1 MANLQCKA
9 SVGIDCAQWILFE
22 PLSNQSSDPIRD
34 HAKSVCSA
42 KIFTSFD
49 VSRQL
54 NKIVPLL
61 CLALLIAVASE
72 GAVITRGPYLQRASS
87 SNIVV
92 RWRTDTATSSRVRYG
107 TNMASLSFTQDST
120 ATVVDHEILIAS
132 LASDTRY
139 YYTVGTTT
147 AVLASTNT
155 SQYFLTHPQPGTS
168 KPMRVWV
175 IGDAG
180 TGTTN
185 QLAVRNA
192 FYTYNGN
199 KDVNVWLQL
208 GDNAYNTG
216 TDAEYQTAVFN
227 VYSNQLRRTVTWPT
241 LGNHDTAQSTNF
253 VNTYPYFSIFTLPAA
268 GECGGVASG
277 TEHYYSFDHG
287 MVHFICLDSMTASRA
302 KNGAMATWLQTDL
315 ATTTNHWIVAYW
327 HHPPYTK
334 GSHDS
339 DTEIELME
347 MRENFLPILEAGGVD
362 LVLSGHS
369 HVYERSLFISR
380 HYGLSTSFS
389 SGNIVQA
396 GSGRGTGAYVKSSDP
411 GAASYGTVYA
421 VAGCSGQ
428 ATGGTLDHPAMYIS
442 LNNLGSMVLD
452 IRSNRLD
459 AVFLRENGATND
471 WFTVRKDYPLP
482 NNTFPIAANDSTTT
496 LEDVAV
502 TIPVLA
508 NDRDADGDRL
518 AIQSITQ
525 GTNGTTAISGTN
537 VVYRPPTNWNGSDS
551 FTYVASD
558 GRGGSATGRVSVTV
572 LATNDAPSWT
582 SNLLVFPVAL
592 LGNPYSNS
600 VAANAID
607 PDAGN
612 TLTFT
617 RLSGPTWL
625 DISPSGA
632 LAGVPRSDALGTN
645 TWTLQASDGHGS
657 SAQTTLRIT
666 VVRTAIYEAELATLN
681 GAAVATT
688 YAGYSGSGYADY
700 AHNNSD
706 YVQWT
711 VPLTVSGN
719 YSIAF
724 RYALITGSRPLQ
736 ITVNGQVAGT
746 VAFPSTGAWTT
757 WSSTLPLNVIL
768 NAGNNTIR
776 ASATGSNG
784 ANVDY
789 LALTVLTNPPVA
801 MVFTQ
806 MAFTNRTLTFT
817 GTGPNGGNYRVWAT
831 TNITAPAT
839 NWSIIAS
846 GAFNGGV
853 FTFTD
858 SQSTNFNGRFYR
870 LSAP

>member
-1 MANLQCKA
+1 MKRHLHKA
-9 SVGIDCAQWILFE
+9 
-22 PLSNQSSDPIRD
+22 
-34 HAKSVCSA
+34 
-42 KIFTSFD
+42 
-49 VSRQL
+49 
-54 NKIVPLL
+54 VPLL
-61 CLALLIAVASE
+61 CIALFLAFTSE

-92 RWRTDTATSSRVRYG
+92 RWRTDIATSSRVRYG
-107 TNMASLSFTQDST
+107 TNIANLNFTHDDTASVTN
-120 ATVVDHEILIAS
+120 HEIVVS
-132 LASDTRY
+132 GLASDTRY
-139 YYTVGTTT
+139 YYTVGTTS
-147 AVLASTNT
+147 AMLAPTNT
-155 SQYFLTHPQPGTS
+155 TQYFLTHPLPGAS

-199 KDVNVWLQL
+199 RDVNVWLQL
-208 GDNAYNTG
+208 GDNAYTSG

-227 VYSNQLRRTVTWPT
+227 VYSNQLRHTVTWST
-241 LGNHDTAQSTNF
+241 LGNHDTDQSTAF
-253 VNTYPYFSIFTLPAA
+253 VNSYPYFSIFTLPAA

-302 KNGAMATWLQTDL
+302 KNGAMAAWLQSDL
-315 ATTTNHWIVAYW
+315 AATTNDWIIAYW

-339 DTEIELME
+339 DTEIELIE
-347 MRENFLPILEAGGVD
+347 MRENILPILEAGGVD

-380 HYGLSTSFS
+380 HYGLSSTFAS
-389 SGNIVQA
+389 SNVVQT

-411 GAASYGTVYA
+411 GSAGYGTVYA

-428 ATGGTLDHPAMYIS
+428 ASGGTLDHPAMYIS

-452 IRSNRLD
+452 ITSNRLD
-459 AVFLRENGATND
+459 AVFLRETGATND
-471 WFTVRKDYPLP
+471 WFTLRKDFSSP
-482 NNTFPIAANDSTTT
+482 NNAPPIAANDNTTT
-496 LEDVAV
+496 LEDVPV
-502 TIPVLA
+502 IIPVLA
-508 NDRDADGDRL
+508 NDTDASGDKL
-518 AIQSITQ
+518 AIQSVTQ
-525 GTNGTTAISGTN
+525 GTNGTTTISGTN
-537 VVYRPPTNWNGSDS
+537 VVYRPATNWNGVDA

-558 GRGGSATGRVSVTV
+558 GRGGSATGHVSVTV

-582 SNLLVFPVAL
+582 SNPLVFPVAL
-592 LGNPYSNS
+592 LGNAYSNS
-600 VAANAID
+600 LAASAVD
-607 PDAGN
+607 PDAG
-612 TLTFT
+612 TTITFT

-625 DISPSGA
+625 NISPSGA
-632 LAGVPRSDALGTN
+632 LTGVPMSDALGTS
-645 TWTLQASDGHGS
+645 TWTVQASDSQGG

-666 VVRTAIYEAELATLN
+666 VVRTAIYEAELATLS
-681 GAAVATT
+681 GASVSST
-688 YAGYSGSGYADY
+688 YAGYSGTGYADY

-711 VPLTVSGN
+711 VPLTASGN

-724 RYALITGSRPLQ
+724 RYALNTGSRPLQ
-736 ITVNGQVAGT
+736 VTVNGQVAGT

-757 WSSTLPLNVIL
+757 WSSTLPLNVLL

-776 ASATGSNG
+776 ATVTGSNG

-789 LALTVLTNPPVA
+789 LAVTSLLTNPPVA
-801 MVFTQ
+801 VIFTRV
-806 MAFTNRTLTFT
+806 AFTNGMLTLA
-817 GTGPNGGNYRVWAT
+817 GTGPSGGNYRLWAT
-831 TNITAPAT
+831 TNLMLPPT
-839 NWSIIAS
+839 NWSSIAS
-846 GAFNGGV
+846 GTFNGGA

-858 SQSTNFNGRFYR
+858 SQITNSPRRFYR